1 MSQLSGLLKKAIDG
15 LKHSG
20 RYNGLCSELEVSL
33 GELKLHELDID
44 VTSDKLQLQQEM
56 KTIRDAIENP
66 PPPIISAA
74 DLSAIEQERND
85 LKKELEVARQGVTN
99 GAATN
104 APPPLPPVGGG
115 NDVKLQDRIRALETE
130 NANLKLALAEAK
142 EKIVALSANAAKA
155 DLNKSAASN
164 AEVDALRRDLDQ
176 ARTLASQKND
186 AYMSANKEVEAKQK
200 EIAALEEKFNDKTA
214 SLSQS
219 SAAELERAKAEL
231 AELKK
236 SSAKATAA
244 LEAKLVEQVATTKK
258 ESSAQI
264 AELEE
269 RLEKEKEEMMEALA
283 QEVEVEIYSYM
294 LYAEPNMNI
303 LF

>member
-33 GELKLHELDID
+33 AELKLHELDVD

-66 PPPIISAA
+66 PAPVISAA
-74 DLSAIEQERND
+74 DLAAIEKERND
-85 LKKELEVARQGVTN
+85 LRVELEAARSGATN
-99 GAATN
+99 GTATN
-104 APPPLPPVGGG
+104 APPPLPPVGGV
-115 NDVKLQDRIRALETE
+115 NDTKLQDRVRALEAE

-142 EKIVALSANAAKA
+142 EKIVVLSSNAAKA
-155 DLNKSAASN
+155 DLTKSAASN
-164 AEVDALRRDLDQ
+164 AEVDALCRDLDQ
-176 ARTLASQKND
+176 ARALASQKND
-186 AYMSANKEVEAKQK
+186 AYMAAINEVEAKKK
-200 EIAALEEKFNDKTA
+200 EIAALQDKFNDKTA
-214 SLSQS
+214 SISQS

-231 AELKK
+231 AELK
-236 SSAKATAA
+236 STSAKATAA
-244 LEAKLVEQVATTKK
+244 LEANLLEQVAKTKK

-283 QEVEVEIYSYM
+283 QEVEVACYVCT
-294 LYAEPNMNI
+294 
-303 LF
+303 LFF